1 MQNNYPSN
9 TPNAS
14 PETVTRPPR
23 GDYLEPSPYDSDG
36 GNLIGVS
43 PALLSKSDL
52 LALGHP
58 TSPIKSIRAK
68 CLDCCGGNEAE
79 ARKCTAM
86 DCPLWPLRMG
96 RNVYH
101 ASACLK
107 PLDEGAAK

>member
-1 MQNNYPSN
+1 MSDIVSSK

-14 PETVTRPPR
+14 PERATRPPR
-23 GDYLEPSPYDSDG
+23 GHYLEPSPYESDG

-43 PALLSKSDL
+43 PAMLSKSDL

-68 CLDCCGGNEAE
+68 CLDCCCGSDAE

-101 ASACLK
+101 ANARLK
-107 PLDEGAAK
+107 PLDKGAAK